1 MGELARQV
9 LARRR
14 HKRLGILMSQ
24 VGRNGQESPASTA
37 GLQADVVKEPATDT
51 AVLDPDTVA
60 EREAIQH
67 EDDLPAPETV
77 RDLFPDDVSKPAIIT
92 EGDDLPQSSMSP
104 TPPETET
111 AIPEAVAGSS
121 IEVGA
126 SFELPSVIYIK
137 ETSQIEQ
144 VLPQLL
150 SAQTVGLDTETTGLD
165 PLADKLRTVQLATS
179 EHVVVIDA
187 FHCPVEMLA
196 PLMEGTR
203 WLIGHN
209 LKFDLKFQIQTGLPW
224 PSTPCFDTMLGAQI
238 LAASTKPAVEDAY
251 SLAGLAE
258 HFLNTPLDKSLQQSE
273 WDLELSPQQIR
284 YAAMDAAILLPL
296 AKKEG
301 ASLRE
306 VKLWRVAELE
316 STCMRTLAW
325 IELAGMPIDA
335 EQWREHA
342 GAHAQRKQEL
352 AEELST
358 LAGQSLNWN
367 SNPQILAV
375 LQARGL
381 PVTSTN
387 REALLPFIMDDLVA
401 HLFEYR
407 RVANR
412 AQTYGVKW
420 LRYLHPNTGRV
431 HADFWQLGSSAG
443 RMSCKKPNL
452 QNIPREQVYRGLFRV
467 SQDRC
472 LVKADY
478 SQIELRLAAIIA
490 PDETL
495 LQAYLA
501 GEDLHIRTAAGLVE
515 VQPDQV
521 TKEQRQLAKAVNFG
535 LLYAM
540 GAPRLQ
546 EYAWEEYGVRLSE
559 AEAYQHR
566 ARWFELHPG
575 IRKWHDRVGGK
586 INGRRAIETRTLY
599 GRRRLGVNYLPD
611 ALNSPVQGS
620 GADGLKGALVRLF
633 QHRDEVPH
641 ARVVNVVHDE
651 VLAEC
656 PIDEAEA
663 TATWLKTHME
673 TAMQDVVQGK
683 VPTPVEVYIGRSWAE

>member
-1 MGELARQV
+1 MGELA
-9 LARRR
+9 
-14 HKRLGILMSQ
+14 KRLFAHNL
-24 VGRNGQESPASTA
+24 VGMFIEETFRSNGHHKDEAA
-37 GLQADVVKEPATDT
+37 T
-51 AVLDPDTVA
+51 AVEEPSRNASAKGTP
-60 EREAIQH
+60 
-67 EDDLPAPETV
+67 EDEDNVLPHT
-77 RDLFPDDVSKPAIIT
+77 
-92 EGDDLPQSSMSP
+92 SMSLS
-104 TPPETET
+104 PPEAET
-111 AIPEAVAGSS
+111 AVPEAVVGSS

-126 SFELPSVIYIK
+126 SFELPSMIYIK
-137 ETSQIEQ
+137 EASQLDQ

-165 PLADKLRTVQLATS
+165 PLADRLRTVQLAIP

-209 LKFDLKFQIQTGLPW
+209 LKFDIKFLIQAGLPW
-224 PSTPCFDTMLGAQI
+224 TSAQCFDTMIGAQI
-238 LAASTKPAVEDAY
+238 LAASTKPAAEDSY

-258 HFLNTPLDKSLQQSE
+258 HFLNIPLDKSLQQSD
-273 WDLELSPQQIR
+273 WGLELSPQQIR

-296 AKKEG
+296 AKKER
-301 ASLRE
+301 ATLRE
-306 VKLWRVAELE
+306 AKLWRVADLE
-316 STCMRTLAW
+316 SACMRTLAW

-342 GAHAQRKQEL
+342 GAHVQRKREL

-387 REALLPFIMDDLVA
+387 REVLLPFIMDDLVA
-401 HLFEYR
+401 RLFAYR

-412 AQTYGVKW
+412 AQTYGEKW
-420 LRYLHPNTGRV
+420 LRHLHPNTGRV

-467 SQDRC
+467 PQDRC

-501 GEDLHIRTAAGLVE
+501 GEDLHTRTAAGLLE

-535 LLYAM
+535 LLYGM

-566 ARWFELHPG
+566 ARWFELYPG

-586 INGRRAIETRTLY
+586 VNGRRAIETRTLY
-599 GRRRLGVNYLPD
+599 GRRRLGVDYLPD

-620 GADGLKGALVRLF
+620 GADGLKGALVHLF
-633 QHRDEVPH
+633 EHRNDVPH
-641 ARVVNVVHDE
+641 TRLVNVVHDE
-651 VLAEC
+651 LLAEC
-656 PIDEAEA
+656 PLAEAEA
-663 TATWLKTHME
+663 TAMWLKTHME
-673 TAMQDVVQGK
+673 SAMQEVVNGK
-683 VPTPVEVYIGRSWAE
+683 VPTPVEIHIGQSWAG